1 MMDQAA
7 QFLRIVRSEVLES
20 IYLLA
25 KRDCKIHL
33 QAQGSRGSRRNRI
46 LYLIKPCPRINS
58 GFQFRRCFEKD
69 QWTLLKNKGERKMT
83 AKNGNRLQHHL
94 TAVKEGKRCFENAFE
109 SIARM
114 ILESE
119 IEKVVVNG
127 RTTYDFTIF
136 RTGKK
141 HIIGIYDEINSF
153 VSFVKDAAEGGS
165 SKEMAFVLVGE
176 PGNGKT
182 FFVEFLCSMY
192 RSFLANEKNRKYT
205 FRFTNMDRLGS
216 YGKISTIESQTY
228 EDPMILAMNLFE
240 NPDDN
245 KTFLAKQIGFSD
257 KEIEQL
263 YDNYRPLGA
272 CSGYMWNDI
281 INLADGNI
289 DEMLKHIEI
298 IPVPM
303 TESLGTITGKY
314 PAKDKITSS
323 AVDLLGEESIQRL
336 LHITDTNNPYRFD
349 LRRGALARVA
359 GGGIH
364 FSDEVFKNKKD
375 LVQVYLGVIQNRVIE
390 IDGYK
395 WPIDTLIV
403 ATSNNSEFNR
413 FLSEKEE
420 APIVDRCRICYV
432 SHNTNYKLQENLTS
446 YAIGNE
452 AKTTLDRKDLH
463 RDPNLNYATSVAVV
477 LTRLPRSEKLTA
489 IETMKLSAGEVAGE
503 KSIKTL
509 AEVIDTLNQ
518 DPDITKRFGQKG
530 LGQRNLG
537 RAIQLLI
544 ESSETN
550 EGRCMFAYD
559 IYKTLERV
567 VLDYVTEVNDRAKY
581 LEDLKTAKGMYRE
594 RIMTEM
600 FNAYMDEPF
609 AIRKDVMNYVNMII
623 GIDAENLGPDK
634 MWKYKDPQTGE
645 LKALKV
651 DERYIKGVEE
661 RLGLKTEEQRETFR
675 TSIRK
680 IYGQKISVDP
690 NYDFMDNLELV
701 KAVTDVRLKSDIA
714 GAGSL
719 IGALANRTNEENQKL
734 YDRMIDTMLNKLNYC
749 KTCAQK
755 TIEYFCTQE
764 DEN

>member
-1 MMDQAA
+1 MA
-7 QFLRIVRSEVLES
+7 RKS
-20 IYLLA
+20 
-25 KRDCKIHL
+25 
-33 QAQGSRGSRRNRI
+33 
-46 LYLIKPCPRINS
+46 NS
-58 GFQFRRCFEKD
+58 A
-69 QWTLLKNKGERKMT
+69 LH
-83 AKNGNRLQHHL
+83 HHL
-94 TAVKEGKRCFENAFE
+94 VSVKNGKRCFENAFRGV
-109 SIARM
+109 SRM
-114 ILESE
+114 ILQNE

-127 RTTYDFTIF
+127 KTAYDFMIF
-136 RTGKK
+136 REGKK
-141 HIIGIYDEINSF
+141 HIIGMYDEINSF
-153 VSFVKDAAEGGS
+153 VSYVKDAAEGGS

-182 FFVEFLCSMY
+182 FFVEYLCNLYRRFLSK
-192 RSFLANEKNRKYT
+192 EGNRKYT
-205 FRFTNMDRLGS
+205 FQFNNMDKLDG
-216 YGKISTIESQTY
+216 YGRITTIESQTY

-240 NPDDN
+240 DPDAN
-245 KTFLAKQIGFSD
+245 KAFLSKNAEFSD
-257 KEIEQL
+257 KKIESL
-263 YDNYRPLGA
+263 YEDYRPLAA
-272 CSGYMWNDI
+272 CSGFIWNDI
-281 INLADGNI
+281 RNFADGNM
-289 DEMLKHIEI
+289 DEMLKFVEI
-298 IPVPM
+298 IPVPL
-303 TESLGTITGKY
+303 TESLGTVTGKY

-336 LHITDTNNPYRFD
+336 LHITNTNNPYRFD

-359 GGGIH
+359 GSGIH
-364 FSDEVFKNKKD
+364 FCDEIYKNKKD

-413 FLSEKEE
+413 YVTEKEE

-432 SHNTNYKLQENLTS
+432 SHNTNYKLQKDLTL

-452 AKTTLDRKDLH
+452 SKTTFNREYLH
-463 RDPNLNYATSVAVV
+463 QDPNLNYSASISVI
-477 LTRLPRSEKLTA
+477 LSRLPRSEKLTP

-509 AEVIDTLNQ
+509 SEVIDTLSQ

-544 ESSETN
+544 ESSDTN
-550 EGRCMFAYD
+550 EGKCMFAYD
-559 IYKTLERV
+559 IYKTVERV
-567 VLDYVTEVNDRAKY
+567 ILDYVADANDRAKY
-581 LEDLKTAKGMYRE
+581 LEDLKAAKGLYRE

-645 LKALKV
+645 LKALKI
-651 DERYIKGVEE
+651 DERYINSIEE

-680 IYGQKISVDP
+680 IYGQKISIDP
-690 NYDFMDNLELV
+690 DYDFMDNLELV

-734 YDRMIDTMLNKLNYC
+734 YDRMIDTMMNKLNYC

>member
-1 MMDQAA
+1 M
-7 QFLRIVRSEVLES
+7 
-20 IYLLA
+20 
-25 KRDCKIHL
+25 
-33 QAQGSRGSRRNRI
+33 
-46 LYLIKPCPRINS
+46 
-58 GFQFRRCFEKD
+58 
-69 QWTLLKNKGERKMT
+69 ERKET
-83 AKNGNRLQHHL
+83 SALHHHL
-94 TAVKEGKRCFENAFE
+94 AAVKQGKRCFENAYQGV
-109 SIARM
+109 ARM

-127 RTTYDFTIF
+127 KTTYDFSIF

-141 HIIGIYDEINSF
+141 HIIGMYEEINSL
-153 VSFVKDAAEGGS
+153 VSFVKDAAENGS

-182 FFVEFLCSMY
+182 FLVDFVCHQYRAFLS
-192 RSFLANEKNRKYT
+192 REGNRKYA
-205 FRFTNMDRLGS
+205 FRFNGLERLGG
-216 YGKISTIESQTY
+216 YGKITTIESQTY
-228 EDPMILAMNLFE
+228 EDPMILGMNIHDD
-240 NPDDN
+240 PDQN
-245 KTFLAKQIGFSD
+245 HEFLAREIGFSD
-257 KEIEQL
+257 NEIETL
-263 YDNYRPLGA
+263 WVDYRPLGA
-272 CSGYMWNDI
+272 CSAFIWNDI
-281 INLADGNI
+281 RKASDG
-289 DEMLKHIEI
+289 DLSKMLEFVDIF
-298 IPVPM
+298 PVPM
-303 TESLGTITGKY
+303 TESLGTVTGKY

-336 LHITDTNNPYRFD
+336 LHITDTTNPYRFD

-359 GGGIH
+359 GGGVH
-364 FSDEVFKNKKD
+364 FADEIFKNKKD
-375 LVQVYLGVIQNRVIE
+375 LVQVYLGVIQNRNIE

-395 WPIDTLIV
+395 WPIDTLII

-413 FLSEKEE
+413 FLAEKEE

-432 SHNTNYKLQENLTS
+432 SHNTNYKLQKGLTI
-446 YAIGNE
+446 YAIGSDTR
-452 AKTTLDRKDLH
+452 TTLNREYLH
-463 RDPNLNYATSVAVV
+463 QDPNLNLAASVAVV
-477 LTRLPRSEKLTA
+477 LSRLARSEKLTP
-489 IETMKLSAGEVAGE
+489 IETLKLAAGEVAGE

-518 DPDITKRFGQKG
+518 NPDITKRFGQKG

-550 EGRCMFAYD
+550 EGKCMFAYD
-559 IYKTLERV
+559 IFKALERI
-567 VLDYVTEVNDRAKY
+567 VLDYVTDANDRAKY
-581 LEDLKTAKGMYRE
+581 LEDLKTAKGLYRE

-600 FNAYMDEPF
+600 FNAYMDEPL
-609 AIRKDVMNYVNMII
+609 AIRKDVLNYVNMII
-623 GIDAENLGPDK
+623 GIDAENLGPDR

-645 LKALKV
+645 LRALKI
-651 DERYIKGVEE
+651 DERYIKSVEE
-661 RLGLKTEEQRETFR
+661 RLGLKTAEQRETFR

-680 IYGQKISVDP
+680 IYGQKISVNPD
-690 NYDFMDNLELV
+690 YDFMDNLELV

-734 YDRMIDTMLNKLNYC
+734 YDRMVDTMLNKLGYC
-749 KTCAQK
+749 RTCAQK

>member
-1 MMDQAA
+1 MAA
-7 QFLRIVRSEVLES
+7 KHDRS
-20 IYLLA
+20 
-25 KRDCKIHL
+25 
-33 QAQGSRGSRRNRI
+33 
-46 LYLIKPCPRINS
+46 
-58 GFQFRRCFEKD
+58 
-69 QWTLLKNKGERKMT
+69 LKNHLNALKKGER
-83 AKNGNRLQHHL
+83 
-94 TAVKEGKRCFENAFE
+94 VFENAFQ
-109 SIARM
+109 SVARM
-114 ILESE
+114 ILEDT

-127 RTTYDFTIF
+127 KTTFDFGIF
-136 RTGKK
+136 RSGAK
-141 HIIGIYDEINSF
+141 HVIGMYDEINSF
-153 VSFVKDAAEGGS
+153 VSYVKDAAEGGS
-165 SKEMAFVLVGE
+165 SSEMAYVLVGE

-182 FFVEFLCSMY
+182 FFVEYLCSKY
-192 RSFLANEKNRKYT
+192 RDFLTQPQNRKYT
-205 FRFTNMDRLGS
+205 FRFVNLDKLGN

-228 EDPMILAMNLFE
+228 EDPAVLAMNLGE
-240 NPDDN
+240 
-245 KTFLAKQIGFSD
+245 TATQSRELLVKQFGFTD
-257 KEIEQL
+257 KMLDTI
-263 YDNYRPLGA
+263 YHNYRPMGA
-272 CSGYMWNDI
+272 CSEYIWNEI
-281 INLADGNI
+281 REYTDGNL
-289 DEMLKHIEI
+289 DEMLSFIEI
-298 IPVPM
+298 FPIPLS
-303 TESLGTITGKY
+303 ESLGTVTGKY
-314 PAKDKITSS
+314 PAKDKMTSS

-364 FSDEVFKNKKD
+364 FSDEIYKNKKD
-375 LVQVYLGVIQNRVIE
+375 LVQVYLGVIQNRTIE

-432 SHNTNYKLQENLTS
+432 SHNTNYRLQKELTQYS
-446 YAIGNE
+446 LGSE
-452 AKTTLDRKDLH
+452 SRTTLNRERLH
-463 RDPNLNYATSVAVV
+463 QDPNLNYAASVAVT
-477 LTRLPRSEKLTA
+477 LSRLARSEKLTPV
-489 IETMKLSAGEVAGE
+489 ETMKLAAGEVAGE

-518 DPDITKRFGQKG
+518 DPVIVNRFGQKG

-559 IYKTLERV
+559 IFKALERV
-567 VLDYVTEVNDRAKY
+567 VLDYVSDPNDRKKY
-581 LEDLKTAKGMYRE
+581 IEDIKIAKGLYRE

-600 FNAYMDEPF
+600 FNAYMDEPH
-609 AIRKDVMNYVNMII
+609 AIRKDVLNYVNMII

-645 LKALKV
+645 LKALRI
-651 DERYIKGVEE
+651 DERFINSVEE
-661 RLGLKTEEQRETFR
+661 RLGLKTREQRETFR

-680 IYGQKISVDP
+680 IYGQKISLDP
-690 NYDFMDNLELV
+690 GYDFMDNLELV

-719 IGALANRTNEENQKL
+719 VGALANRTNEENQKL
-734 YDRMIDTMLNKLNYC
+734 YDRMIDTMLNRLNYC

-755 TIEYFCTQE
+755 TIEYFCTQD
-764 DEN
+764 DES

>member
-1 MMDQAA
+1 MGGKMP
-7 QFLRIVRSEVLES
+7 
-20 IYLLA
+20 
-25 KRDCKIHL
+25 K
-33 QAQGSRGSRRNRI
+33 
-46 LYLIKPCPRINS
+46 NS
-58 GFQFRRCFEKD
+58 S
-69 QWTLLKNKGERKMT
+69 TLH
-83 AKNGNRLQHHL
+83 QHMA
-94 TAVKEGKRCFENAFE
+94 AVKDGKLRFENAFQAV
-109 SIARM
+109 SRM

-119 IEKVVVNG
+119 IQKVVVNG
-127 RTTYDFTIF
+127 KTTYDFKIF
-136 RTGKK
+136 RNGSKPV
-141 HIIGIYDEINSF
+141 IGMYDEINSF
-153 VSFVKDAAEGGS
+153 VSYVKDAAEGGS

-182 FFVEFLCSMY
+182 FFVEFLSGKY
-192 RSFLANEKNRKYT
+192 RSFLAQEANRKYT
-205 FRFTNMDRLGS
+205 FKFLNLDKLGN

-228 EDPMILAMNLFE
+228 EDPMILAMNLFDDSDE
-240 NPDDN
+240 N
-245 KTFLAKQIGFSD
+245 KEYLAKQVGFSD
-257 KEIEQL
+257 DDIEKL
-263 YDNYRPLGA
+263 YENYRPMGA
-272 CSGYMWNDI
+272 CSGYIWNDI
-281 INLADGNI
+281 RNYCGGNI
-289 DEMLKHIEI
+289 DDMLNLIEI
-298 IPVPM
+298 TPVPL
-303 TESLGTITGKY
+303 TESLGTVTGKY

-364 FSDEVFKNKKD
+364 FSDEIYKNKKD
-375 LVQVYLGVIQNRVIE
+375 LVQVYLGVIQNRNIE
-390 IDGYK
+390 IDGFK

-403 ATSNNSEFNR
+403 ATSNNSEFHR
-413 FLSEKEE
+413 FLAEKEE

-432 SHNTNYKLQENLTS
+432 SHNTNYKLQKELTA
-446 YAIGNE
+446 YAIGSE
-452 AKTTLDRKDLH
+452 SRTTLTHENLH
-463 RDPNLNYATSVAVV
+463 QDPNLNYAASVASV
-477 LTRLPRSEKLTA
+477 LSRLPRSEKLTPV
-489 IETMKLSAGEVAGE
+489 ETMKLAAGEVAGE

-518 DPDITKRFGQKG
+518 DPEIINRFGQKG

-537 RAIQLLI
+537 RAIQLLF

-559 IYKTLERV
+559 IFKALERI
-567 VLDYVTEVNDRAKY
+567 VLDYVTEANDRAKY
-581 LEDLKTAKGMYRE
+581 LEDLKTGKGLYRE

-634 MWKYKDPQTGE
+634 MWKYKDPQTGD
-645 LKALKV
+645 LKALKI
-651 DERYIKGVEE
+651 DERYINSVEE
-661 RLGLKTEEQRETFR
+661 RLGLKTEEQRESFR

-690 NYDFMDNLELV
+690 DYDFMDNLELV

-734 YDRMIDTMLNKLNYC
+734 YDRMIETMLNKLGYC
-749 KTCAQK
+749 RTCAQK

-764 DEN
+764 DEK

>member
-1 MMDQAA
+1 
-7 QFLRIVRSEVLES
+7 
-20 IYLLA
+20 
-25 KRDCKIHL
+25 
-33 QAQGSRGSRRNRI
+33 
-46 LYLIKPCPRINS
+46 
-58 GFQFRRCFEKD
+58 
-69 QWTLLKNKGERKMT
+69 
-83 AKNGNRLQHHL
+83 
-94 TAVKEGKRCFENAFE
+94 
-109 SIARM
+109 
-114 ILESE
+114 
-119 IEKVVVNG
+119 
-127 RTTYDFTIF
+127 
-136 RTGKK
+136 
-141 HIIGIYDEINSF
+141 
-153 VSFVKDAAEGGS
+153 
-165 SKEMAFVLVGE
+165 
-176 PGNGKT
+176 
-182 FFVEFLCSMY
+182 VEFLCAAY
-192 RSFLANEKNRKYT
+192 RSFLSLPQNRKYT
-205 FRFTNMDRLGS
+205 FRFTGMHELGN
-216 YGKISTIESQTY
+216 YGRITTIESQTY
-228 EDPMILAMNLFE
+228 EDPMILAMNLFDSPDE
-240 NPDDN
+240 NRRFLGKEFGFDD
-245 KTFLAKQIGFSD
+245 KAID
-257 KEIEQL
+257 KL
-263 YDNYRPLGA
+263 YENYRPLGA
-272 CSGYMWNDI
+272 CSGYIWNDMRAKTGDD
-281 INLADGNI
+281 LKKMLDMI
-289 DEMLKHIEI
+289 DI
-298 IPVPM
+298 IPVPL
-303 TESLGTITGKY
+303 TESLGTVTGKY

-336 LHITDTNNPYRFD
+336 MHITDTNNPYRFD

-364 FSDEVFKNKKD
+364 FADEIYKNKKD
-375 LVQVYLGVIQNRVIE
+375 LVQVYLGVIQNRNIE

-395 WPIDTLIV
+395 WPIDTLII

-432 SHNTNYKLQENLTS
+432 SHNTNYKLQNQLTD
-446 YAIGNE
+446 YAIGNQ
-452 AKTTLDRKDLH
+452 ARTTLTYEALH
-463 RDPNLNYATSVAVV
+463 QDPNLNYATSVASV
-477 LTRLPRSEKLTA
+477 LTRLPRSEKLTP
-489 IETMKLSAGEVAGE
+489 IETMKLAAGEVAGE

-518 DPDITKRFGQKG
+518 EPDITKRFGQKG
-530 LGQRNLG
+530 LGQRNVG

-559 IYKTLERV
+559 IYHALDRII
-567 VLDYVTEVNDRAKY
+567 LDYVTEANDRAKY
-581 LEDLKTAKGMYRE
+581 LEDIKFAKGMYRE

-600 FNAYMDEPF
+600 FNAYMDEPL

-634 MWKYKDPQTGE
+634 MWKYKDPQTGD
-645 LKALKV
+645 LRALKI
-651 DERYIKGVEE
+651 DERYVKSVEE

-734 YDRMIDTMLNKLNYC
+734 YDRMVDTMLNKLGYC
-749 KTCAQK
+749 RTCAQK

>member
-1 MMDQAA
+1 MANSND
-7 QFLRIVRSEVLES
+7 
-20 IYLLA
+20 
-25 KRDCKIHL
+25 
-33 QAQGSRGSRRNRI
+33 NT
-46 LYLIKPCPRINS
+46 LY
-58 GFQFRRCFEKD
+58 
-69 QWTLLKNKGERKMT
+69 
-83 AKNGNRLQHHL
+83 HHL
-94 TAVKEGKRCFENAFE
+94 TAVKEGKRSFENAFQ
-109 SIARM
+109 AVTRM
-114 ILESE
+114 ILQSK

-127 RTTYDFTIF
+127 KTTYDFSIF
-136 RTGKK
+136 RTGNK
-141 HIIGIYDEINSF
+141 HIIGMYDEINSF
-153 VSFVKDAAEGGS
+153 VSYVKDASEKGS

-182 FFVEFLCSMY
+182 FFVDFLSDRY
-192 RSFLANEKNRKYT
+192 RSFLTQEKNRKYT
-205 FRFTNMDRLGS
+205 FKFRNIDKFGN
-216 YGKISTIESQTY
+216 YGRITTIESQTY
-228 EDPMILAMNLFE
+228 EDPMILAMSLFE
-240 NPDDN
+240 DHDES
-245 KTFLAKQIGFSD
+245 KTFLAKQIGFAD
-257 KEIEQL
+257 NEIEKL
-263 YDNYRPLGA
+263 YENYRPLGA
-272 CSGYMWNDI
+272 CSSYIWNDI
-281 INLADGNI
+281 RNFTGGDINK
-289 DEMLKHIEI
+289 MLEFVEI
-298 IPVPM
+298 IPVPLI
-303 TESLGTITGKY
+303 ESMGTITGKY

-364 FSDEVFKNKKD
+364 FSDEIFKNKKD
-375 LVQVYLGVIQNRVIE
+375 LVQVYLGVIQNRAIE

-395 WPIDTLIV
+395 WPMDTLII
-403 ATSNNSEFNR
+403 ATSNNSEFHR
-413 FLSEKEE
+413 FLAEKEE

-432 SHNTNYKLQENLTS
+432 SHNTNYKLQKDLTA
-446 YAIGNE
+446 YAIGSE
-452 AKTTLDRKDLH
+452 TRTTLTREYLH
-463 RDPNLNYATSVAVV
+463 QDPNLNYSASIAAV
-477 LTRLPRSEKLTA
+477 LSRLPRSEKLTPV
-489 IETMKLSAGEVAGE
+489 ETMKLAAGEVAGE

-509 AEVIDTLNQ
+509 AEVIDMLNQ
-518 DPDITKRFGQKG
+518 DPEIINRFGQKG

-537 RAIQLLI
+537 RAIQLQI

-559 IYKTLERV
+559 IYKAIERV
-567 VLDYVTEVNDRAKY
+567 ILDYVTDANDRTKY
-581 LEDLKTAKGMYRE
+581 LEDLKTAKGLYRE

-623 GIDAENLGPDK
+623 GIDAENLGPDM

-645 LKALKV
+645 LRAIKI
-651 DERYIKGVEE
+651 DERYIKSVEE
-661 RLGLKTEEQRETFR
+661 RLGLKTEEQRQTFR

-680 IYGQKISVDP
+680 IYGQKISVEPD
-690 NYDFMDNLELV
+690 YDFMDNLELV

-734 YDRMIDTMLNKLNYC
+734 YDRMVDTMLNKLNYC

-764 DEN
+764 DEK

>member
-1 MMDQAA
+1 
-7 QFLRIVRSEVLES
+7 
-20 IYLLA
+20 
-25 KRDCKIHL
+25 
-33 QAQGSRGSRRNRI
+33 
-46 LYLIKPCPRINS
+46 
-58 GFQFRRCFEKD
+58 
-69 QWTLLKNKGERKMT
+69 
-83 AKNGNRLQHHL
+83 
-94 TAVKEGKRCFENAFE
+94 
-109 SIARM
+109 
-114 ILESE
+114 
-119 IEKVVVNG
+119 
-127 RTTYDFTIF
+127 
-136 RTGKK
+136 K
-141 HIIGIYDEINSF
+141 HVIGMYDEINSF
-153 VSFVKDAAEGGS
+153 VSYVKDAAEGGS

-182 FFVEFLCSMY
+182 YLVEFLSAKF
-192 RSFLANEKNRKYT
+192 RSFLSLDKNRKYT
-205 FRFTNMDRLGS
+205 FRFINTEKMGN
-216 YGKISTIESQTY
+216 YGKIATIESQTY
-228 EDPMILAMNLFE
+228 EDPMILGMNLF
-240 NPDDN
+240 DDADQN
-245 KTFLAKQIGFSD
+245 REYLAKQAGFAD
-257 KEIEQL
+257 KEIDVL
-263 YDNYRPLGA
+263 YENYRPLGA
-272 CSGYMWNDI
+272 CSGYIWNDI
-281 INLADGNI
+281 REIAGGSI
-289 DEMLKHIEI
+289 DEMLKFIEI
-298 IPVPM
+298 IPVPL
-303 TESLGTITGKY
+303 TESLGTVTGKY

-323 AVDLLGEESIQRL
+323 SVDLLGEESIQRL

-364 FSDEVFKNKKD
+364 FSDEIYKNKKD
-375 LVQVYLGVIQNRVIE
+375 LVQVYLGVIQNRSIE

-403 ATSNNSEFNR
+403 ATSNNSEFHR

-432 SHNTNYKLQENLTS
+432 SHNTNYKLQKQLTA
-446 YAIGNE
+446 YAIGSE
-452 AKTTLDRKDLH
+452 TRTTLTREDLH
-463 RDPNLNYATSVAVV
+463 QDPNLNYAASISVV
-477 LTRLPRSEKLTA
+477 LSRLPRSEKLTA
-489 IETMKLSAGEVAGE
+489 VETMKLAAGEVAGE

-518 DPDITKRFGQKG
+518 DPEIINRFGQKG

-537 RAIQLLI
+537 RSIQLSI

-559 IYKTLERV
+559 TFKALERII
-567 VLDYVTEVNDRAKY
+567 LDYVTEANDRTKY
-581 LEDLKTAKGMYRE
+581 LEDLKTAKGLYRE

-645 LKALKV
+645 LKALKI
-651 DERYIKGVEE
+651 DERYIGSVEE
-661 RLGLKTEEQRETFR
+661 RLGLKSEEQRESFR

-680 IYGQKISVDP
+680 IYGQKISVAPD
-690 NYDFMDNLELV
+690 YDFMDNLELV

-734 YDRMIDTMLNKLNYC
+734 YDRMIETMLEKLGYC
-749 KTCAQK
+749 NTCAQK

-764 DEN
+764 DEK

>member
-1 MMDQAA
+1 M
-7 QFLRIVRSEVLES
+7 
-20 IYLLA
+20 A
-25 KRDCKIHL
+25 KMNASALH
-33 QAQGSRGSRRNRI
+33 
-46 LYLIKPCPRINS
+46 
-58 GFQFRRCFEKD
+58 
-69 QWTLLKNKGERKMT
+69 
-83 AKNGNRLQHHL
+83 HHL
-94 TAVKEGKRCFENAFE
+94 VEVKEGKRCFENAFQGV
-109 SIARM
+109 ARM
-114 ILESE
+114 ILESD

-127 RTTYDFTIF
+127 KTTYDFSIF

-141 HIIGIYDEINSF
+141 HIIGMYDEINSF
-153 VSFVKDAAEGGS
+153 VSYVKDAAENGS

-182 FFVEFLCSMY
+182 FLVDFLCNKY
-192 RSFLANEKNRKYT
+192 RHFLSIDINRKYS
-205 FRFTNMDRLGS
+205 FKFTGLDKIGG
-216 YGKISTIESQTY
+216 YGKITTIESQTY
-228 EDPMILAMNLFE
+228 EDPMILGMNIHDDLEE
-240 NPDDN
+240 NRE
-245 KTFLAKQIGFSD
+245 FLSKEIGFSD
-257 KEIEQL
+257 NEIETL
-263 YDNYRPLGA
+263 WVDYRPLGA
-272 CSGYMWNDI
+272 CSAFIWNDI
-281 INLADGNI
+281 RNYTNGDLAK
-289 DEMLKHIEI
+289 MLDFVQI

-303 TESLGTITGKY
+303 TESLGTVTGKY

-336 LHITDTNNPYRFD
+336 LHITETNNPYRFD

-359 GGGIH
+359 GGGVH
-364 FSDEVFKNKKD
+364 FSDEIFKNKKD
-375 LVQVYLGVIQNRVIE
+375 LVQVYLGVIQNRNIE

-395 WPIDTLIV
+395 WPIDTLII

-413 FLSEKEE
+413 FLAEKEE

-432 SHNTNYKLQENLTS
+432 SHNTNYKLQKDLTI

-452 AKTTLDRKDLH
+452 TRTTLNREYLH
-463 RDPNLNYATSVAVV
+463 QDPNLNHAVSVAVV
-477 LTRLPRSEKLTA
+477 LTRLARSEKLTP
-489 IETMKLSAGEVAGE
+489 IETMKLAAGEVAGE

-518 DPDITKRFGQKG
+518 NPDITKRFGQKG

-537 RAIQLLI
+537 RAMQLII

-550 EGRCMFAYD
+550 EGKCMFAYD
-559 IYKTLERV
+559 IFKALERII
-567 VLDYVTEVNDRAKY
+567 LDYVTDANDRAKY
-581 LEDLKTAKGMYRE
+581 LEDLKTAKGLYRE

-600 FNAYMDEPF
+600 FNAYMDEPL

-634 MWKYKDPQTGE
+634 MWKYKDPQSGE
-645 LKALKV
+645 LRALKI
-651 DERYIKGVEE
+651 DERYIKSVEE
-661 RLGLKTEEQRETFR
+661 RLGLKTSEQCETFR

-680 IYGQKISVDP
+680 IYGQKISMDP
-690 NYDFMDNLELV
+690 DYDFMDNLELV

-734 YDRMIDTMLNKLNYC
+734 YDRMVDTMLNKLGYC
-749 KTCAQK
+749 QTCAQK

>member
-1 MMDQAA
+1 M
-7 QFLRIVRSEVLES
+7 SKKS
-20 IYLLA
+20 I
-25 KRDCKIHL
+25 
-33 QAQGSRGSRRNRI
+33 
-46 LYLIKPCPRINS
+46 
-58 GFQFRRCFEKD
+58 
-69 QWTLLKNKGERKMT
+69 TLH
-83 AKNGNRLQHHL
+83 QHL
-94 TAVKEGKRCFENAFE
+94 TAVKDRKLRFENAFQGVT
-109 SIARM
+109 RM
-114 ILESE
+114 VLESE

-127 RTTYDFTIF
+127 KTTYDFKIF
-136 RTGKK
+136 RNGSK
-141 HIIGIYDEINSF
+141 HVIGMYEEINSF
-153 VSFVKDAAEGGS
+153 VSYVKDASEGGS

-182 FFVEFLCSMY
+182 FFVEFLAGRY
-192 RSFLANEKNRKYT
+192 RNFLSKENNRKYS
-205 FRFTNMDRLGS
+205 FKFLNLNKVGN
-216 YGKISTIESQTY
+216 YGKISAIESQTY

-240 NPDDN
+240 DSDKN
-245 KTFLAKQIGFSD
+245 KEYLAKQIGFSD
-257 KEIEQL
+257 KDIEKL
-263 YDNYRPLGA
+263 YEDYRPLGA
-272 CSGYMWNDI
+272 CSGYIWNDI
-281 INLADGNI
+281 QEHCDGNI
-289 DEMLKHIEI
+289 DEILKFVDI
-298 IPVPM
+298 IPVPL
-303 TESLGTITGKY
+303 TESLGTVTGKY

-364 FSDEVFKNKKD
+364 FSDEIYKNKKD
-375 LVQVYLGVIQNRVIE
+375 LVQVYLGVIQNRNIE
-390 IDGYK
+390 IDGFK

-403 ATSNNSEFNR
+403 ATSNNSEFHR

-432 SHNTNYKLQENLTS
+432 SHNTNYKLQKELTN
-446 YAIGNE
+446 YAIGSE
-452 AKTTLDRKDLH
+452 ARTTLNGENLH
-463 RDPNLNYATSVAVV
+463 QDPNLNYSSSVAAV
-477 LTRLPRSEKLTA
+477 LSRLPRSEKLTPV
-489 IETMKLSAGEVAGE
+489 ETMKLAAGEVAGE

-518 DPDITKRFGQKG
+518 DPEIINRFGQKG

-550 EGRCMFAYD
+550 EGQCMFAYD
-559 IYKTLERV
+559 IFRALDRII
-567 VLDYVTEVNDRAKY
+567 LDYVTEANDRVKF
-581 LEDLKTAKGMYRE
+581 LEDLKTGKGLYRE

-600 FNAYMDEPF
+600 FNAYMDEPY

-634 MWKYKDPQTGE
+634 MWKYKDPQNDE
-645 LKALKV
+645 LKALKI
-651 DERYIKGVEE
+651 DERYINSVEE
-661 RLGLKTEEQRETFR
+661 RLGLKTEEQRESFR

-690 NYDFMDNLELV
+690 DYDFMDNLELV

-734 YDRMIDTMLNKLNYC
+734 YDRMIETMLNKLGYC
-749 KTCAQK
+749 RTCAQK

-764 DEN
+764 DEK

>member
-1 MMDQAA
+1 MTETKGNA
-7 QFLRIVRSEVLES
+7 
-20 IYLLA
+20 
-25 KRDCKIHL
+25 
-33 QAQGSRGSRRNRI
+33 
-46 LYLIKPCPRINS
+46 
-58 GFQFRRCFEKD
+58 
-69 QWTLLKNKGERKMT
+69 TLLD
-83 AKNGNRLQHHL
+83 HL
-94 TAVKEGKRCFENAFE
+94 SHVKDGGRRFENAFQGV
-109 SIARM
+109 ARM
-114 ILESE
+114 ILEEE

-127 RTTYDFTIF
+127 KTTYDFKIF
-136 RTGKK
+136 RHGRK
-141 HIIGIYDEINSF
+141 HAIGMYDEINSF

-182 FFVEFLCSMY
+182 FFVEFLCGKY
-192 RSFLANEKNRKYT
+192 RQFLSRDGNRKYT
-205 FRFTNMDRLGS
+205 FRFTGMDKLGS
-216 YGKISTIESQTY
+216 YGRIRTIESQTY
-228 EDPMILAMNLFE
+228 EDPMILAMNLL
-240 NPDDN
+240 DDPEQN
-245 KTFLAKQIGFSD
+245 KEWLAREIGFSD
-257 KEIEQL
+257 REIDRL
-263 YDNYRPLGA
+263 YENYRPLGA
-272 CSGYMWNDI
+272 CSSYMWNDVRTY
-281 INLADGNI
+281 ADGNLS
-289 DEMLKHIEI
+289 EMLKFIDI
-298 IPVPM
+298 TPVPL
-303 TESLGTITGKY
+303 TESLGTVTGKY
-314 PAKDKITSS
+314 AAKDKITSS

-336 LHITDTNNPYRFD
+336 LHITDTHNPYRFD

-364 FSDEVFKNKKD
+364 FSDEIYKNKKD

-390 IDGYK
+390 MDGYR
-395 WPIDTLIV
+395 WPIDTLII
-403 ATSNNSEFNR
+403 ATSNNAEFNR
-413 FLSEKEE
+413 FLAEKEE

-432 SHNTNYKLQENLTS
+432 SHNTNYRMQEHLTE
-446 YAIGNE
+446 YAIGSE
-452 AKTTLDRKDLH
+452 TKTTLTKEDLH
-463 RDPNLNYATSVAVV
+463 QDPNLNYAASVGAV
-477 LTRLPRSEKLTA
+477 LSRLPRSEKLTPVEA
-489 IETMKLSAGEVAGE
+489 MKLAAGEVAGE

-537 RAIQLLI
+537 RAIQLLV

-559 IYKTLERV
+559 VFNAIERV
-567 VLDYVTEVNDRAKY
+567 ILDYVPDANDRVKY
-581 LEDLKTAKGMYRE
+581 LEDLKMSKGLYRE

-600 FNAYMDEPF
+600 FNAYMDEPY

-634 MWKYKDPQTGE
+634 MWKYKDPQTKE
-645 LKALKV
+645 LRALKI
-651 DERYIKGVEE
+651 DERYIRNIEE
-661 RLGLKTEEQRETFR
+661 RLGLKTEEQCETFR

-734 YDRMIDTMLNKLNYC
+734 YDRMIDTMLHKLGYC
-749 KTCAQK
+749 QTCAQK

-764 DEN
+764 DEM

>member
-1 MMDQAA
+1 
-7 QFLRIVRSEVLES
+7 
-20 IYLLA
+20 
-25 KRDCKIHL
+25 
-33 QAQGSRGSRRNRI
+33 
-46 LYLIKPCPRINS
+46 
-58 GFQFRRCFEKD
+58 
-69 QWTLLKNKGERKMT
+69 MT
-83 AKNGNRLQHHL
+83 GTETNMLQHHL
-94 TAVKEGKRCFENAFE
+94 NSVKSGDRRFENAFH

-114 ILESE
+114 ILEDD
-119 IEKVVVNG
+119 IQKVVVNG
-127 RTTYDFTIF
+127 KTAYDFSIF
-136 RTGKK
+136 RRGKK
-141 HIIGIYDEINSF
+141 HIIGMYEEINSF
-153 VSFVKDAAEGGS
+153 VSYVKDASEGGS

-182 FFVEFLCSMY
+182 FFVEYLCSLY
-192 RSFLANEKNRKYT
+192 RRFLSSDGNRKYT
-205 FRFTNMDRLGS
+205 FRFNKMDLLGTYGRINM
-216 YGKISTIESQTY
+216 IESQTY
-228 EDPMILAMNLFE
+228 EDPMILAMNLFDD
-240 NPDDN
+240 PDET
-245 KTFLAKQIGFSD
+245 KTYLAQEIGFSD
-257 KEIEQL
+257 AELDAFYE
-263 YDNYRPLGA
+263 DYRPLGA
-272 CSGYMWNDI
+272 CSGYIWNDI
-281 INLADGNI
+281 RNHTGGDLQ
-289 DEMLKHIEI
+289 EMLSFVEI
-298 IPVPM
+298 IPVPL
-303 TESLGTITGKY
+303 TESLGTVTGKY

-336 LHITDTNNPYRFD
+336 LHISDTNNPYRFD

-364 FSDEVFKNKKD
+364 FSDEIYKNKKD
-375 LVQVYLGVIQNRVIE
+375 LVQVYLGVIQNRTIE

-395 WPIDTLIV
+395 WPIDTLIL

-413 FLSEKEE
+413 FLAEKEE

-432 SHNTNYKLQENLTS
+432 AHNTNYKLQKLLTH
-446 YAIGNE
+446 YAIGSE
-452 AKTTLDRKDLH
+452 AKTTYTKENLH
-463 RDPNLNYATSVAVV
+463 QDPNLNYAASVSAI
-477 LTRLPRSEKLTA
+477 LSRLPRSEKLTP
-489 IETMKLSAGEVAGE
+489 IETMKLAAGEVAGE

-509 AEVIDTLNQ
+509 SEVIDDLNQ

-537 RAIQLLI
+537 RALQLLV

-550 EGRCMFAYD
+550 EGECMFTYD
-559 IYKTLERV
+559 IFRALERV
-567 VLDYVTEVNDRAKY
+567 ILDYVTDANDRAKY
-581 LEDLKTAKGMYRE
+581 LEDLKISKGLYRE

-600 FNAYMDEPF
+600 FNAYMDEPY

-623 GIDAENLGPDK
+623 GIDAENLGADR

-645 LKALKV
+645 LKALKI
-651 DERYIKGVEE
+651 DERFINSVEE
-661 RLGLKTEEQRETFR
+661 RLQLKTDEQRDTFR

-734 YDRMIDTMLNKLNYC
+734 YDRMIDTMLNKLGYC
-749 KTCAQK
+749 RTCAQK

-764 DEN
+764 DES

>member
-1 MMDQAA
+1 VAKID
-7 QFLRIVRSEVLES
+7 LRGAWDESEA
-20 IYLLA
+20 Y
-25 KRDCKIHL
+25 R
-33 QAQGSRGSRRNRI
+33 
-46 LYLIKPCPRINS
+46 
-58 GFQFRRCFEKD
+58 
-69 QWTLLKNKGERKMT
+69 
-83 AKNGNRLQHHL
+83 RLQRLSICDNAGGNKMEDDRKRLQDHL
-94 TAVKEGKRCFENAFE
+94 TAVKEGRRRFENAFQGVT
-109 SIARM
+109 RM
-114 ILESE
+114 ILESP

-127 RTTYDFTIF
+127 KTTYDFAIF
-136 RTGKK
+136 RQGNK
-141 HIIGIYDEINSF
+141 HIIGMYDELNSF
-153 VSFVKDAAEGGS
+153 VSYVKDAAEGGS

-182 FFVEFLCSMY
+182 FFVDFLCSKY
-192 RSFLANEKNRKYT
+192 REFLSKPKNRKYT
-205 FRFTNMDRLGS
+205 FRFINMDKLDGYGRL
-216 YGKISTIESQTY
+216 KVIESQTY
-228 EDPMILAMNLFE
+228 EDPMILAMNLF
-240 NPDDN
+240 DDIN
-245 KTFLAKQIGFSD
+245 ETKQYLGEKAGLSD
-257 KEIEQL
+257 DEIDLL
-263 YDNYRPLGA
+263 YENYRPLGA
-272 CSGYMWNDI
+272 CSGYIWNDI
-281 INLADGNI
+281 RKFAGGKME
-289 DEMLKHIEI
+289 EMLDFVEI
-298 IPVPM
+298 IPVPL

-364 FSDEVFKNKKD
+364 FSDEIYKNKKD
-375 LVQVYLGVIQNRVIE
+375 LVQVYLGVIQNRTIE

-395 WPIDTLIV
+395 WPIDSLII
-403 ATSNNSEFNR
+403 ATSNNNEFYR
-413 FLSEKEE
+413 FLAEKEE

-432 SHNTNYKLQENLTS
+432 SHNTNYKLQKDLTS
-446 YAIGNE
+446 YAIGGE
-452 AKTTLDRKDLH
+452 ARTTLTKEKLH
-463 RDPNLNYATSVAVV
+463 QDPNLNYAASVAVV
-477 LTRLPRSEKLTA
+477 LTRLPRSEKLTP
-489 IETMKLSAGEVAGE
+489 IETMKLAAGEVAGE

-518 DPDITKRFGQKG
+518 DPEITNRFGQKG

-537 RAIQLLI
+537 RALQLLI

-550 EGRCMFAYD
+550 EGECMFAYD
-559 IYKTLERV
+559 IFKALERI
-567 VLDYVTEVNDRAKY
+567 VLDYVSEANDRTKY
-581 LEDLKTAKGMYRE
+581 LEDLKTAKGLYRE

-623 GIDAENLGPDK
+623 GIDAESLGPDK

-645 LKALKV
+645 LKALKI
-651 DERYIKGVEE
+651 DERFIKSVEE
-661 RLGLKTEEQRETFR
+661 RLQLKTEEQRETFR

-734 YDRMIDTMLNKLNYC
+734 YDRMIETMLDKLGYC
-749 KTCAQK
+749 RTCAQK

-764 DEN
+764 DEQ

>member
-1 MMDQAA
+1 MGGKMPKK
-7 QFLRIVRSEVLES
+7 S
-20 IYLLA
+20 I
-25 KRDCKIHL
+25 
-33 QAQGSRGSRRNRI
+33 
-46 LYLIKPCPRINS
+46 
-58 GFQFRRCFEKD
+58 
-69 QWTLLKNKGERKMT
+69 TLH
-83 AKNGNRLQHHL
+83 QHM
-94 TAVKEGKRCFENAFE
+94 TAVKDGKLQFENAFQGV
-109 SIARM
+109 SRM
-114 ILESE
+114 ILENE

-127 RTTYDFTIF
+127 KTTYDFKIF
-136 RTGKK
+136 RNGSK
-141 HIIGIYDEINSF
+141 HVIGMYDEINSF
-153 VSFVKDAAEGGS
+153 VSYVKDAAENGS

-182 FFVEFLCSMY
+182 FFVEFLATKY
-192 RSFLANEKNRKYT
+192 REFLALEKNRKYT
-205 FRFTNMDRLGS
+205 FKFLNLDNVGN

-228 EDPMILAMNLFE
+228 EDPAILAMNLFE
-240 NPDDN
+240 DSDENRQY
-245 KTFLAKQIGFSD
+245 LAKQIGFSD
-257 KEIEQL
+257 KDIEKL
-263 YDNYRPLGA
+263 YENYRPLGA
-272 CSGYMWNDI
+272 CSGYIWNDI
-281 INLADGNI
+281 RDHCNGNI
-289 DEMLKHIEI
+289 DEMLKFIEI
-298 IPVPM
+298 TPVPL
-303 TESLGTITGKY
+303 TESLGTVTGKY

-364 FSDEVFKNKKD
+364 FSDEIYKNKKD
-375 LVQVYLGVIQNRVIE
+375 LVQVYLGVIQNRNIE
-390 IDGYK
+390 IDGFK

-403 ATSNNSEFNR
+403 ATSNNSEFHR

-432 SHNTNYKLQENLTS
+432 SHNTNYKLQKELTA
-446 YAIGNE
+446 YTIGSE
-452 AKTTLDRKDLH
+452 TRTTLTREDLH
-463 RDPNLNYATSVAVV
+463 QDPNLNYSASVAAV
-477 LTRLPRSEKLTA
+477 LSRLPRSEKLTPV
-489 IETMKLSAGEVAGE
+489 ETMKLAAGEVAGE

-518 DPDITKRFGQKG
+518 DPEIINRFGQKG

-559 IYKTLERV
+559 IFKALERI
-567 VLDYVTEVNDRAKY
+567 VLDYVTEANDRAKY
-581 LEDLKTAKGMYRE
+581 LEDLKTGKGLYRE

-600 FNAYMDEPF
+600 FNAYMDEPY

-623 GIDAENLGPDK
+623 GIDAENLGADK
-634 MWKYKDPQTGE
+634 MWKYKDPQNDE
-645 LKALKV
+645 LKALKI
-651 DERYIKGVEE
+651 DERYINSVEE
-661 RLGLKTEEQRETFR
+661 RLGLKTEEQRESFR

-690 NYDFMDNLELV
+690 DYDFMDNLELV

-734 YDRMIDTMLNKLNYC
+734 YDRMIETMLKKLGYC
-749 KTCAQK
+749 RTCAQK

-764 DEN
+764 DEK

>member
-1 MMDQAA
+1 M
-7 QFLRIVRSEVLES
+7 S
-20 IYLLA
+20 
-25 KRDCKIHL
+25 K
-33 QAQGSRGSRRNRI
+33 N
-46 LYLIKPCPRINS
+46 NS
-58 GFQFRRCFEKD
+58 
-69 QWTLLKNKGERKMT
+69 TL
-83 AKNGNRLQHHL
+83 HHHI
-94 TAVKEGKRCFENAFE
+94 TAVKQGKRRFENAFQGV
-109 SIARM
+109 SRM
-114 ILESE
+114 VLENE

-127 RTTYDFTIF
+127 KTTYDFKIF
-136 RTGKK
+136 RSGAK
-141 HIIGIYDEINSF
+141 HVIGMYDEINSF
-153 VSFVKDAAEGGS
+153 VSYVKDAAEGGS

-182 FFVEFLCSMY
+182 FLVEFLAGKY
-192 RSFLANEKNRKYT
+192 RSFLSREENRKYT
-205 FRFTNMDRLGS
+205 FKFLGLDKVGN

-240 NPDDN
+240 NEDEN
-245 KTFLAKQIGFSD
+245 RQFLAKQIGFSD
-257 KEIEQL
+257 DDIEKL
-263 YDNYRPLGA
+263 YENYRPLGA
-272 CSGYMWNDI
+272 CSGYIWNDI
-281 INLADGNI
+281 RNHCDGVI
-289 DEMLKHIEI
+289 DEMFKFIEI
-298 IPVPM
+298 IPVPL
-303 TESLGTITGKY
+303 TESLGTVTGKY

-364 FSDEVFKNKKD
+364 FSDEIYKNKKD
-375 LVQVYLGVIQNRVIE
+375 LVQVYLGVIQNRNIE
-390 IDGYK
+390 IDGFK

-403 ATSNNSEFNR
+403 ATSNNSEFHR

-432 SHNTNYKLQENLTS
+432 SHNTNYKLQKELTA
-446 YAIGNE
+446 YTIGSE
-452 AKTTLDRKDLH
+452 TRTTLTREDLH
-463 RDPNLNYATSVAVV
+463 QDPNLNYAASVASV
-477 LTRLPRSEKLTA
+477 LSRLPRSEKLTPV
-489 IETMKLSAGEVAGE
+489 ETMKLAAGEVAGE

-518 DPDITKRFGQKG
+518 DPEIINRFGQKG

-559 IYKTLERV
+559 IYKALERI
-567 VLDYVTEVNDRAKY
+567 VLDYVTEANDRAKY
-581 LEDLKTAKGMYRE
+581 LEDLKTAKGLYRE

-600 FNAYMDEPF
+600 FNAYMDEPY

-634 MWKYKDPQTGE
+634 MWKYKDPQNGE
-645 LKALKV
+645 LKALKI
-651 DERYIKGVEE
+651 DERYINSVEE
-661 RLGLKTEEQRETFR
+661 RLGLKTEEQRESFR

-690 NYDFMDNLELV
+690 DYDFMDNLELV

-734 YDRMIDTMLNKLNYC
+734 YDRMIETMLNKLGYC

-764 DEN
+764 DEK

>member
-1 MMDQAA
+1 M
-7 QFLRIVRSEVLES
+7 
-20 IYLLA
+20 
-25 KRDCKIHL
+25 
-33 QAQGSRGSRRNRI
+33 
-46 LYLIKPCPRINS
+46 
-58 GFQFRRCFEKD
+58 
-69 QWTLLKNKGERKMT
+69 
-83 AKNGNRLQHHL
+83 
-94 TAVKEGKRCFENAFE
+94 TAVKDSKLRFENAFTGVT
-109 SIARM
+109 RM
-114 ILESE
+114 VLESE

-127 RTTYDFTIF
+127 KTTYDFKIF
-136 RTGKK
+136 RQGPK
-141 HIIGIYDEINSF
+141 HVIGMYEEINSF
-153 VSFVKDAAEGGS
+153 VSYVKDASEGGS

-182 FFVEFLCSMY
+182 FLVEFLSARY
-192 RSFLANEKNRKYT
+192 RNFLSKDNNRKYT
-205 FRFTNMDRLGS
+205 FKFLNLDKVGS

-228 EDPMILAMNLFE
+228 EDPMILAMNLF
-240 NPDDN
+240 DDSDKN
-245 KTFLAKQIGFSD
+245 KEHLAKQIGFSD
-257 KEIEQL
+257 KDIEKL
-263 YDNYRPLGA
+263 YEDYRPLGA
-272 CSGYMWNDI
+272 CSGYIWNDI
-281 INLADGNI
+281 QAHCDGNI
-289 DEMLKHIEI
+289 DDMLKFIEI
-298 IPVPM
+298 IPVPL
-303 TESLGTITGKY
+303 TESLGTVTGKY

-364 FSDEVFKNKKD
+364 FSDEIYKNKKD
-375 LVQVYLGVIQNRVIE
+375 LVQVYLGVIQNRNIE
-390 IDGYK
+390 IDGFK

-403 ATSNNSEFNR
+403 ATSNNSEFHH

-432 SHNTNYKLQENLTS
+432 SHNTNYKLQKQLTN
-446 YAIGNE
+446 YAIGSE
-452 AKTTLDRKDLH
+452 TRTTLTREDLH
-463 RDPNLNYATSVAVV
+463 QDPNLNYASSVAAV
-477 LTRLPRSEKLTA
+477 LSRLPRSEKLTPV
-489 IETMKLSAGEVAGE
+489 ETMKLSAGEVAGE

-518 DPDITKRFGQKG
+518 DPEIINRFGQKG

-559 IYKTLERV
+559 IFKALERII
-567 VLDYVTEVNDRAKY
+567 LDYVIEANDRAKY
-581 LEDLKTAKGMYRE
+581 LEDLKTAKGLYRE

-600 FNAYMDEPF
+600 FNAYMDEPY

-623 GIDAENLGPDK
+623 GIDAENLGVDK

-645 LKALKV
+645 LKALKI
-651 DERYIKGVEE
+651 DERYINSVEE
-661 RLGLKTEEQRETFR
+661 RLGLKTEEQRASFR

-690 NYDFMDNLELV
+690 DYDFMDNLELV
-701 KAVTDVRLKSDIA
+701 KAITDVRLKSDIA

-734 YDRMIDTMLNKLNYC
+734 YDRMVETMLNKLGYC
-749 KTCAQK
+749 RTCAQK

-764 DEN
+764 DEK

>member
-1 MMDQAA
+1 MVPANNN
-7 QFLRIVRSEVLES
+7 S
-20 IYLLA
+20 LL
-25 KRDCKIHL
+25 
-33 QAQGSRGSRRNRI
+33 
-46 LYLIKPCPRINS
+46 
-58 GFQFRRCFEKD
+58 
-69 QWTLLKNKGERKMT
+69 
-83 AKNGNRLQHHL
+83 HHL
-94 TAVKEGKRCFENAFE
+94 NAVKSGDRRMENAFQGV
-109 SIARM
+109 SRM
-114 ILESE
+114 ILESD

-127 RTTYDFTIF
+127 KTTYDFSIF
-136 RTGKK
+136 RSGKK
-141 HIIGIYDEINSF
+141 HLIGMYDEINSF
-153 VSFVKDAAEGGS
+153 VSFVKDASEGGS

-182 FFVEFLCSMY
+182 FFVEYLCSKY
-192 RSFLANEKNRKYT
+192 RAFLSKEENRKYT
-205 FRFTNMDRLGS
+205 FRFKGMETLGE
-216 YGKISTIESQTY
+216 YGKIKTIESQTY
-228 EDPMILAMNLFE
+228 EDPMILGMNLFD
-240 NPDDN
+240 NPEETRSYLSE
-245 KTFLAKQIGFSD
+245 KIGFDD
-257 KEIEQL
+257 KQL
-263 YDNYRPLGA
+263 DALFENYRPLGA
-272 CSGYMWNDI
+272 CSGFIWNDLR
-281 INLADGNI
+281 NYANGDLAK
-289 DEMLKHIEI
+289 MLEYVEI
-298 IPVPM
+298 VPVPL
-303 TESLGTITGKY
+303 TESLGTVTGKY

-364 FSDEVFKNKKD
+364 FSDEIYKNKKD
-375 LVQVYLGVIQNRVIE
+375 LVQVYLGVIQNRNIE

-395 WPIDTLIV
+395 WPIDTLII

-413 FLSEKEE
+413 FLAEKEE

-432 SHNTNYKLQENLTS
+432 SHNTNYKMQRHLTE
-446 YAIGNE
+446 YAIGSESKSTLTKE
-452 AKTTLDRKDLH
+452 ALH
-463 RDPNLNYATSVAVV
+463 QDPNLNYSASVSVV
-477 LTRLPRSEKLTA
+477 LSRLPGSEKLSPV
-489 IETMKLSAGEVAGE
+489 ETMKLAAGEVAGE

-518 DPDITKRFGQKG
+518 DPEITNRFGQKG

-550 EGRCMFAYD
+550 EGQCMFAHD
-559 IYKTLERV
+559 IFRCLDRV
-567 VLDYVTEVNDRAKY
+567 ILDYVSDANDRTKF
-581 LEDLKTAKGMYRE
+581 LNDLKVAKGLYRE

-600 FNAYMDEPF
+600 FNAYMDEPL

-623 GIDAENLGPDK
+623 GIDAENLGPDM

-645 LKALKV
+645 LKAMKI
-651 DERYIKGVEE
+651 DERFVKSVEE
-661 RLGLKTEEQRETFR
+661 RLGLKTEEQQESFR

-680 IYGQKISVDP
+680 IYGQKISTDP

-734 YDRMIDTMLNKLNYC
+734 YDRMIKTMLKKLNYC
-749 KTCAQK
+749 NTCAQK

-764 DEN
+764 DEK

>member
-1 MMDQAA
+1 MA
-7 QFLRIVRSEVLES
+7 
-20 IYLLA
+20 
-25 KRDCKIHL
+25 
-33 QAQGSRGSRRNRI
+33 
-46 LYLIKPCPRINS
+46 NS
-58 GFQFRRCFEKD
+58 ND
-69 QWTLLKNKGERKMT
+69 NTLH
-83 AKNGNRLQHHL
+83 HHL
-94 TAVKEGKRCFENAFE
+94 TAVKEDKRRFENAFQ
-109 SIARM
+109 AVTRM
-114 ILESE
+114 ILQSK

-127 RTTYDFTIF
+127 KTTYDFSIF

-141 HIIGIYDEINSF
+141 HIISMYDEINSF
-153 VSFVKDAAEGGS
+153 VSYVKDAAEKGS

-182 FFVEFLCSMY
+182 FLVEFLSDRY
-192 RSFLANEKNRKYT
+192 RSFLTQEKNRKYT
-205 FRFTNMDRLGS
+205 FKFRNIDKFGN
-216 YGKISTIESQTY
+216 YGRITTIESQTY
-228 EDPMILAMNLFE
+228 EDPMILAMSLFE
-240 NPDDN
+240 DHDES
-245 KTFLAKQIGFSD
+245 KTFLAKQIGFAD
-257 KEIEQL
+257 NEIEKL
-263 YDNYRPLGA
+263 YENYRPLGA
-272 CSGYMWNDI
+272 CSSYIWNDI
-281 INLADGNI
+281 RNFTGGDINK
-289 DEMLKHIEI
+289 MLEFVEI
-298 IPVPM
+298 IPVPLI
-303 TESLGTITGKY
+303 ESMGTITGKY

-364 FSDEVFKNKKD
+364 FSDEIFKNKKD
-375 LVQVYLGVIQNRVIE
+375 LVQVYLGVIQNRAIE

-395 WPIDTLIV
+395 WPMDTLIV
-403 ATSNNSEFNR
+403 ATSNNSEFHR
-413 FLSEKEE
+413 FLAEKEE

-432 SHNTNYKLQENLTS
+432 SHNTNYKLQKDLTA
-446 YAIGNE
+446 YAIGSE
-452 AKTTLDRKDLH
+452 TRTTLTREYLH
-463 RDPNLNYATSVAVV
+463 QDPNLNYSASIAAV
-477 LTRLPRSEKLTA
+477 LSRLPRSEKLTPV
-489 IETMKLSAGEVAGE
+489 ETMKLAAGEVAGE

-509 AEVIDTLNQ
+509 AEVIDMLNQ
-518 DPDITKRFGQKG
+518 DPEIINRFGQKG

-537 RAIQLLI
+537 RAIQLQI

-559 IYKTLERV
+559 IYKAIERV
-567 VLDYVTEVNDRAKY
+567 ILDYVTDANDRTKY
-581 LEDLKTAKGMYRE
+581 LEDLKTAKGLYRE

-623 GIDAENLGPDK
+623 GIDAENLGPDM

-645 LKALKV
+645 LRALKI
-651 DERYIKGVEE
+651 DERYIKSVEE
-661 RLGLKTEEQRETFR
+661 RLGLKTEEQRQTFR

-680 IYGQKISVDP
+680 IYGQKISVEPD
-690 NYDFMDNLELV
+690 YDFMDNLELV

-734 YDRMIDTMLNKLNYC
+734 YDRMVDTMLNKLNYC

-764 DEN
+764 DEK

>member
-1 MMDQAA
+1 MVGHNN
-7 QFLRIVRSEVLES
+7 RT
-20 IYLLA
+20 
-25 KRDCKIHL
+25 L
-33 QAQGSRGSRRNRI
+33 Q
-46 LYLIKPCPRINS
+46 Y
-58 GFQFRRCFEKD
+58 
-69 QWTLLKNKGERKMT
+69 
-83 AKNGNRLQHHL
+83 HVV
-94 TAVKEGKRCFENAFE
+94 AVKDGRRSFENVFQ
-109 SIARM
+109 SVARM
-114 ILESE
+114 ILEDD
-119 IEKVVVNG
+119 IKKVVVNG
-127 RTTYDFTIF
+127 KTTYDFGIF
-136 RTGKK
+136 HTGAK
-141 HIIGIYDEINSF
+141 HVIGMYDEINSF
-153 VSFVKDAAEGGS
+153 VSYVKDAAEGGS

-182 FFVEFLCSMY
+182 FFVDYLCAKY
-192 RSFLANEKNRKYT
+192 RQFLANEVNRKYT
-205 FRFTNMDRLGS
+205 FRFINLDRLGH
-216 YGKISTIESQTY
+216 YGRISTVESQTY
-228 EDPMILAMNLFE
+228 EDPMILAMNLFDE
-240 NPDDN
+240 PDECRSYLE
-245 KTFLAKQIGFSD
+245 KTFGFSD
-257 KEIEQL
+257 ESL
-263 YDNYRPLGA
+263 DVVYPNYRPLGA
-272 CSGYMWNDI
+272 CSGYIWNDI
-281 INLADGNI
+281 RELTDGNI
-289 DEMLKHIEI
+289 DEMLNFVEI
-298 IPVPM
+298 VPVPL
-303 TESLGTITGKY
+303 TESLGTVTGKY

-364 FSDEVFKNKKD
+364 FSDEIYKNKKD

-390 IDGYK
+390 IDGFK
-395 WPIDTLIV
+395 WPIDTLII

-413 FLSEKEE
+413 FLAEKEE

-432 SHNTNYKLQENLTS
+432 SHNTNYKLQEELTS
-446 YAIGNE
+446 YAIGSE
-452 AKTTLDRKDLH
+452 TKTTLNRESLH
-463 RDPNLNYATSVAVV
+463 QDPNLNYSASAAAV
-477 LTRLPRSEKLTA
+477 LTRLPRSEKLTSL
-489 IETMKLSAGEVAGE
+489 ETLKLAAGEVAGE

-537 RAIQLLI
+537 RAIQLMI

-550 EGRCMFAYD
+550 DGRCMFAYD
-559 IYKTLERV
+559 VFKALERV
-567 VLDYVTEVNDRAKY
+567 ILDYVTEANDRAKY
-581 LEDLKTAKGMYRE
+581 LDDIKTAKGLYRE

-600 FNAYMDEPF
+600 FNAYMDEPL

-634 MWKYKDPQTGE
+634 MWKYKDPQTEE
-645 LKALKV
+645 LKALKI
-651 DERYIKGVEE
+651 DERYINNVEE
-661 RLGLKTEEQRETFR
+661 RLGLKTKEKRETFR

-680 IYGQKISVDP
+680 IYGQKITVEP

-734 YDRMIDTMLNKLNYC
+734 YDRMVNTMLTKLHYC

-764 DEN
+764 DEK

>member
-1 MMDQAA
+1 
-7 QFLRIVRSEVLES
+7 
-20 IYLLA
+20 
-25 KRDCKIHL
+25 
-33 QAQGSRGSRRNRI
+33 
-46 LYLIKPCPRINS
+46 
-58 GFQFRRCFEKD
+58 
-69 QWTLLKNKGERKMT
+69 
-83 AKNGNRLQHHL
+83 
-94 TAVKEGKRCFENAFE
+94 
-109 SIARM
+109 M
-114 ILESE
+114 ILQNE
-119 IEKVVVNG
+119 IGKVVVNG
-127 RTTYDFTIF
+127 KTAYDFKIF
-136 RTGKK
+136 RDGKK
-141 HIIGIYDEINSF
+141 HIIGMYDEINSF

-182 FFVEFLCSMY
+182 FFVEYLCNLYRRFLSK
-192 RSFLANEKNRKYT
+192 EENRKYT
-205 FRFTNMDRLGS
+205 FQFNNMDKLGG
-216 YGKISTIESQTY
+216 YGRITTIESQTY

-240 NPDDN
+240 DPDEN
-245 KTFLAKQIGFSD
+245 KTYLSKNAGFSD
-257 KEIEQL
+257 KEIELL
-263 YDNYRPLGA
+263 YEDYRPLAA
-272 CSGYMWNDI
+272 CSGFIWNDI
-281 INLADGNI
+281 RNFKDGNI
-289 DEMLKHIEI
+289 DEMLKFVEI
-298 IPVPM
+298 IPVPL

-336 LHITDTNNPYRFD
+336 LHITNTNNPYRFD

-364 FSDEVFKNKKD
+364 FCDEIYKNKKD

-395 WPIDTLIV
+395 WPIDTLII

-413 FLSEKEE
+413 YVAEKEE

-432 SHNTNYKLQENLTS
+432 SHNTNYKLQKDLTL

-452 AKTTLDRKDLH
+452 AKTTFNREYLH
-463 RDPNLNYATSVAVV
+463 QDPNLNYAASISVI
-477 LTRLPRSEKLTA
+477 LSRLPRSEKLTP

-509 AEVIDTLNQ
+509 SEVIDTLSQ

-550 EGRCMFAYD
+550 EGKCMFAYD
-559 IYKTLERV
+559 IYKTVERV
-567 VLDYVTEVNDRAKY
+567 ILDYVADANDRAKY
-581 LEDLKTAKGMYRE
+581 LEDLKAAKGLYRE

-634 MWKYKDPQTGE
+634 MWKYKDPQTKK
-645 LKALKV
+645 LKALKI
-651 DERYIKGVEE
+651 DERYINSIEE
-661 RLGLKTEEQRETFR
+661 GLGLKTEEQRETFR

-690 NYDFMDNLELV
+690 DYDFMDNLELV

-734 YDRMIDTMLNKLNYC
+734 YDRMIDTMMNKLSYC